1 MDIEKGILHVQLDE
15 EDRYVAL
22 FLMERSQWLDKFID
36 DIQMSSTISLVWERD
51 PFCFTYQDHKSMN
64 LKSNP

>member
-36 DIQMSSTISLVWERD
+36 DIQMSSTISLVWIKILSGLSLDWELLVGQI
-51 PFCFTYQDHKSMN
+51 F
-64 LKSNP
+64 